1 MKRTEFM
8 HKVSARMQG
17 HQGAVIGTAI
27 GFFLGGI
34 FLLWGFWKTIF
45 FAIVVFLG
53 YTIGTIVD
61 KPEKIQRW
69 QALWG
74 RWTRRS

>member
-8 HKVSARMQG
+8 HKVSTRMQG
-17 HQGAVIGTAI
+17 HHGAVIGTAI
-27 GFFLGGI
+27 GFFFGGI

-45 FAIVVFLG
+45 FAIVVVLG
-53 YTIGTIVD
+53 YTIGTFVD

-74 RWTRRS
+74 RWTRRL